1 MERVDKF
8 KENLLF
14 EELKDTQ
21 LRSAKGL
28 WNDIKKKYNYEVSSD
43 LYKKIVNYQ
52 IEKYGSPLLLRGR
65 IRPNFG
71 IKRRDK
77 EYRNE
82 WFKLNYHANKVIER
96 SEKDGRRKR
105 KKHL

>member
-14 EELKDTQ
+14 EEFKDTP

-28 WNDIKKKYNYEVSSD
+28 FNDIKKKYDYEPSSD

-52 IEKYGSPLLLRGR
+52 IEKYGSPLLQRGK

-71 IKRRDK
+71 VKRKDR

-82 WFKLNYHANKVIER
+82 WGRLNYHANKVIER